1 MEKTYQT
8 IYNYGIPAYS
18 LSAHSALTSAIGN
31 DIGYD
36 YVFAQQIWSLGKS
49 QDTLLAISTSGKSK
63 NIILGCLTAKIKG
76 MKIIGLTGSNGN
88 NLKELSDVC
97 ITTDSNEVAKI
108 QESHIII
115 YHELC
120 RKLETHFFN

>member
-1 MEKTYQT
+1 
-8 IYNYGIPAYS
+8 
-18 LSAHSALTSAIGN
+18 
-31 DIGYD
+31 
-36 YVFAQQIWSLGKS
+36 
-49 QDTLLAISTSGKSK
+49 
-63 NIILGCLTAKIKG
+63 